1 MGRHR
6 LVAVAAAFL
15 IVGLA
20 IPAASSASDSQLG
33 AAICSWNH
41 ALSKASMSAPNLQK
55 TNDFGKFKS
64 KAVAWARLIM
74 AQDATLHRAVGAVLH
89 GSGCPLHRAL
99 QKTKGSSATGKQVRT
114 AVLTKILPGIDAGA
128 RMVVSG
134 ASQHPDVSAAKTM
147 GKGIGKVV
155 VSTIQLLRV
164 PGVYTWLPKGCFT
177 A

>member
-6 LVAVAAAFL
+6 LVVVAAAVAV
-15 IVGLA
+15 IGLA

-41 ALSKASMSAPNLQK
+41 ALSKASTSAPNLQK
-55 TNDFGKFKS
+55 TNDFGKFKT

-74 AQDATLHRAVGAVLH
+74 TQDATLR
-89 GSGCPLHRAL
+89 RAL
-99 QKTKGSSATGKQVRT
+99 QKTKGSSGTGNKVRT
-114 AVLTKILPGIDAGA
+114 ALLTKILPGIDAGA

-134 ASQHPDVSAAKTM
+134 ARQHPDTSAAKAM
-147 GKGIGKVV
+147 GKGIGQVV

>member
-20 IPAASSASDSQLG
+20 IPAASSANDSQLG

-41 ALSKASMSAPNLQK
+41 ALSKASQTAPNLQK

-74 AQDATLHRAVGAVLH
+74 AQDATLHRA
-89 GSGCPLHRAL
+89 L
-99 QKTKGSSATGKQVRT
+99 QKTNGSSATGKQVRT
-114 AVLTKILPGIDAGA
+114 ALLTKILPGIDAGA